1 MSFESIEEDSFEWGV
16 HNNNWFE
23 SIRINEQYDSCQQS
37 MNIDKVPDF
46 IDFHSYEQLSS
57 EIDSNSM
64 FDESLLFPSV
74 QSRSKDGTK
83 ENMSS
88 NESSSKDDH
97 DDNIDMNKIVGELIN
112 NKRTD
117 KKNVQL
123 RREVKLAN
131 CSCKWSIGNS
141 NCSWLNITKR
151 FNFC

>member
-1 MSFESIEEDSFEWGV
+1 
-16 HNNNWFE
+16 
-23 SIRINEQYDSCQQS
+23 

-88 NESSSKDDH
+88 NESSNKDDH

-131 CSCKWSIGNS
+131 CSCK
-141 NCSWLNITKR
+141 
-151 FNFC
+151 